1 MILIALAFLQ
11 GGYHSATWGRATIC
25 FACIGAAGF
34 LLRSHAALA
43 RAEVLVLA
51 ALASLAALI
60 GLSMLWSE
68 APSVS
73 LHEAERG
80 VLYLAGMTAFL
91 LALGRQ
97 GERALILALAASVGS
112 IVSFATLHGL
122 LVGQAGGLYS
132 PLAWPIGY
140 ANALGI
146 LAALAT
152 LLVLGVATAER
163 GWVRSVSFAGV
174 IILPSGLLLTAS
186 RGAWVACAFGL
197 VLLCALETR
206 RSQLLATI
214 AATAVPAAG
223 GAWLASGWSR
233 LHDAQPGRAAVLI
246 VLAVVAAMIGPMA
259 ADRLDRSRG
268 KATGRIALAGCLATV
283 AALTVFAPANP
294 LGEQRP
300 YYWAVAWHE
309 YQAHPLLGSGA
320 GTFARHWRHERPLPL
335 DVRDAHSLYLET
347 LAEVGPLGLLFVV
360 TALGAPLV
368 VVRRRRGGPASA
380 ALPAAYVAFVLHVG
394 IDWDWEMPVVMLAGL
409 ACGAALLLDGRKSAG
424 DFTSAPL
431 TTPDRL
437 PALLRADSAP
447 RIAQQRRGARSPARS
462 PA

>member
-146 LAALAT
+146 LAALGT
-152 LLVLGVATAER
+152 LLVLGVASAER
-163 GWVRSVSFAGV
+163 GWVRSASFAGLV
-174 IILPSGLLLTAS
+174 ILPSGLLLTAS
-186 RGAWVACAFGL
+186 RGAWLALACGL
-197 VLLCALETR
+197 VVLCALETS
-206 RSQLLATI
+206 RSRLLATL
-214 AATAVPAAG
+214 AASAVPAAG
-223 GAWLASGWSR
+223 GAWVASGWSR
-233 LHDAQPGRAAVLI
+233 SHDAQPGRAAALI
-246 VLAVVAAMIGPMA
+246 ALAFVASMVGPVVV
-259 ADRLDRSRG
+259 DRLDRSRW

-283 AALTVFAPANP
+283 TALIVIAPANP

-300 YYWAVAWHE
+300 YYWTVAWHE

-320 GTFARHWRHERPLPL
+320 GTFARHWQEERPLPL
-335 DVRDAHSLYLET
+335 HVQDAHSLYLET
-347 LAEVGPLGLLFVV
+347 LAEVGPVGLLLVV
-360 TALGAPLV
+360 TVLGTPLV
-368 VVRRRRGGPASA
+368 ATCRRLGGIASA
-380 ALPAAYVAFVLHVG
+380 ALPAAYVAFLLHLG
-394 IDWDWEMPVVMLAGL
+394 IDWDWEMPVVMLTGL
-409 ACGAALLLDGRKSAG
+409 ACGAALLLASR
-424 DFTSAPL
+424 T
-431 TTPDRL
+431 R
-437 PALLRADSAP
+437 
-447 RIAQQRRGARSPARS
+447 
-462 PA
+462 